1 MSPAPVDDSDQ
12 VMAFAENPRKR
23 AASSTNELPT
33 TKRPRT
39 LSLHSSHTTRAD
51 GTTPK
56 PGRAPSTAEMARAG
70 LRRSITLVLKH
81 VNAGFD
87 SASEEAME
95 SFTSIV
101 ETCKMVSSC
110 SLSVD
115 TVGLTPVS
123 LKT

>member
-1 MSPAPVDDSDQ
+1 MTD
-12 VMAFAENPRKR
+12 AEKPRKR
-23 AASSTNELPT
+23 AGSSANELPIS
-33 TKRPRT
+33 KRQRT
-39 LSLHSSHTTRAD
+39 LSLHSSYTAGGDGASSTTARAL
-51 GTTPK
+51 T
-56 PGRAPSTAEMARAG
+56 TAEMARAG

-101 ETCKMVSSC
+101 ETCKMGSAC
-110 SLSVD
+110 SLSVGV
-115 TVGLTPVS
+115 VGLTNIS